1 MGLQTHKW
9 LPDGPSLK
17 IPLKVTSAPVYIPG
31 RSYKVRHFIN
41 AGSEIFEDNVIADS
55 KGRITLDFGPG
66 DYETA
71 IYEHGDKPEP
81 AVLSYDLTEDKRL
94 LETGENDLVVK
105 LCNRGGDFVPGE
117 ILDVHIQTDDRDIVL
132 YGNELTLTPEAES
145 RILTLPPVKVSCTKN
160 PPMHGEPSQIRF
172 RVYMNYGGKEYSD
185 ELIVPVLFNAPS
197 FDSIR
202 IDDGR
207 NIRTRSYGSG
217 NADGM
222 ADAGEKIMIYQGLH
236 RLRLYT
242 NDPWVIR
249 DEEELVDEQIPAI
262 WEDGYALS
270 SVIAISN
277 ECPDGHI
284 IELTGDYETNSFN
297 PVERKLHWGTVKIK
311 VSNSK

>member
-1 MGLQTHKW
+1 
-9 LPDGPSLK
+9 
-17 IPLKVTSAPVYIPG
+17 
-31 RSYKVRHFIN
+31 
-41 AGSEIFEDNVIADS
+41 
-55 KGRITLDFGPG
+55 
-66 DYETA
+66 
-71 IYEHGDKPEP
+71 
-81 AVLSYDLTEDKRL
+81 
-94 LETGENDLVVK
+94 
-105 LCNRGGDFVPGE
+105 
-117 ILDVHIQTDDRDIVL
+117 
-132 YGNELTLTPEAES
+132 
-145 RILTLPPVKVSCTKN
+145 
-160 PPMHGEPSQIRF
+160 MHGEPSQIRF